1 MIMRRYLPTFTALQ
15 CFEASARHLN
25 FTHAAKELNLTQSAV
40 SHQVRN
46 LEKFLGVDMFQRVG
60 KKLVL
65 TPDGER
71 YAKDVAQ
78 SMDVLEACTLSVMTQ
93 SKPGNVLNLGTFPTF
108 GSLWLIPK
116 LADFAK
122 KHPQIQLNL
131 ETRTDTF
138 DIHDGHLDMA
148 ILFGN
153 GTWPHAVAEKI
164 AEESVIAVCTPHL
177 IDGKTDLTPADVQNY
192 PLLRL
197 KSRASAW
204 LEWMAAQKITSKNF
218 VSGPCFEQFN
228 MLIRAAHAG
237 LGVALLPTIFV
248 KEELNSGELI
258 APFGEAIKSEDA
270 YYLVSPQ
277 RKSGDANIQ
286 KFTDWILSTS

>member
-1 MIMRRYLPTFTALQ
+1 MRRYLPTFTALQ

-60 KKLVL
+60 KKLIL

-78 SMDVLEACTLSVMTQ
+78 NMDVLEACTLSVMTQ

-108 GSLWLIPK
+108 GSIWLIPK
-116 LADFAK
+116 LADFAQQ
-122 KHPQIQLNL
+122 HPNIQLNL
-131 ETRTDTF
+131 ETHTDTF
-138 DIHDGHLDMA
+138 DLHNSHLDMA
-148 ILFGN
+148 ILYGN
-153 GTWPHAVAEKI
+153 GTWPDTVSHKI
-164 AEESVIAVCTPHL
+164 AEESTIAVCTPKL
-177 IDGKTDLTPADVQNY
+177 IEDKTDLRPEDVQNY

-204 LEWMAAQKITSKNF
+204 LEWMQAKDITSKNF

-237 LGVALLPTIFV
+237 LGVAVLPTFFV
-248 KEELNSGELI
+248 QDELDSGELI
-258 APFGEAIKSEDA
+258 APFGEAIKSDDA
-270 YYLVSPQ
+270 YYLVYAQ
-277 RKSGDANIQ
+277 RKSGDDNIQ
-286 KFTDWILSTS
+286 KFTDWISQKK